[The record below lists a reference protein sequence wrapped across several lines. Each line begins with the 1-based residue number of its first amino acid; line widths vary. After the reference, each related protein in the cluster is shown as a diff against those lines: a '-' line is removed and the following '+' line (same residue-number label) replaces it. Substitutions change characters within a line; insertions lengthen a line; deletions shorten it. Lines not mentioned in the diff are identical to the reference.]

1 MLIVEKMKSPRQMPK
16 GTVLKVRGKKKER
29 QIKTKV
35 NKILKKDERAN

>member
-16 GTVLKVRGKKKER
+16 GTLLKVRGKKER
-29 QIKTKV
+29 QIKPKV